1 MSKIKGED
9 MMVFLGGKSI
19 AFATNHTLTISAETS
34 DTSNKDET
42 SGGWSSSEVTK
53 LSWTGTSENMM
64 ANAGNGV
71 TYEELVKYMI
81 AKKPLDFV
89 FGGCKETDPGNN
101 GFTLG
106 TNITSLA
113 GKAYITSLQVN
124 AQNGEQS
131 TYTVD
136 FTGTGALTPTAAT
149 VTTTTTSTTSHL

>member
-64 ANAGNGV
+64 ANAGKGV

-81 AKKPLDFV
+81 AKQPLDFV
-89 FGGCKETDPGNN
+89 FGGCKETDPSDD

-106 TNITSLA
+106 TDITSLA
-113 GKAYITSLQVN
+113 GKAYITNLQVN

-136 FTGTGALTPTAAT
+136 FTGTGPLTPTAAT
-149 VTTTTTSTTSHL
+149 VTTTNTSATPG